1 MMTALQTSS
10 QGRNVQPLLLPVEAG
25 FTPSDLPGIRKAA
38 ILMLALGD
46 DLAKILLQGLGDQD
60 VQRVTDEITRLGN
73 VPATLLTQVV
83 TEFYGLLETQQYMVS
98 GGREYAQRVLIEAF
112 GEKRAAELLAHVQ
125 DMQDR
130 STGDIAVLQDMDPQ
144 QLSKFLENE
153 HPQTIALVLAHLE
166 PQKGS
171 QLLMSLKAQLRV
183 DTVRRL
189 AEMRQFSPEMASK
202 VALVLAKR
210 MDSVGSSGRRSYS
223 GFKSVAEL
231 LNRMD
236 QNASRSILEGIEQN
250 EPKLAIGIRDLMF
263 TFDDLLTVPQN
274 SIRDILSAV
283 DKRVLAMALK
293 GSKENV
299 RAHLF
304 KAMSSRATEM
314 LQEDMEA
321 MGPVRGK
328 DVTAAQQELLAVARN
343 LETEGKIILR
353 MESDSD
359 YAV

>member
-1 MMTALQTSS
+1 MMTAMDTPS
-10 QGRNVQPLLLPVEAG
+10 QGQNLQPLLLPVSS
-25 FTPSDLPGIRKAA
+25 FTPADIPGVRKAA
-38 ILMLALGD
+38 ILMLAVGD
-46 DLAKILLQGLGDQD
+46 ELAKTLLQGLSDVD
-60 VQRVTDEITRLGN
+60 VQRVTDEITRLGD
-73 VPATLLTQVV
+73 VSASLLTQVV
-83 TEFYGLLETQQYMVS
+83 TEFYGLLETRQYMLS
-98 GGREYAQRVLIEAF
+98 GGRDYAQRVLKEAF
-112 GEKRAAELLAHVQ
+112 GDKRASELLAQVQ
-125 DMQDR
+125 EMQDR
-130 STGDIAVLQDMDPQ
+130 GNGNIAALQDMDPQ
-144 QLSKFLENE
+144 QMSKFLENE
-153 HPQTIALVLAHLE
+153 NPQTIALVLAHLE

-171 QLLMSLKAQLRV
+171 ALLMSLKPQLRV
-183 DTVRRL
+183 ETVRRL

-202 VALVLAKR
+202 VALILARR

-223 GFKSVAEL
+223 GFKTVAEL

-236 QNASRSILEGIEQN
+236 QNASQTILEGIEAS

-274 SIRDILSAV
+274 SVREILSAC
-283 DKRVLAMALK
+283 DKRVLATALK

-299 RAHLF
+299 RAHLC
-304 KAMSSRATEM
+304 KAMSSRAVEM

-343 LETEGKIILR
+343 LESEGKIVLR
-353 MESDSD
+353 MESDSE

>member
-1 MMTALQTSS
+1 MTGTMTQS
-10 QGRNVQPLLLPVEAG
+10 QQVFQPLLLPVDAG
-25 FTPSDLPGIRKAA
+25 FTPSDLPGVKKAA
-38 ILMLALGD
+38 ILLLAVGNDIAKEMLQQLSER
-46 DLAKILLQGLGDQD
+46 D
-60 VQRVTDEITRLGN
+60 VQRVTEEITKLQD
-73 VPATLLTQVV
+73 VPAPLLTQVV
-83 TEFYGLLETQQYMVS
+83 TEFYGLLETQQYMVR
-98 GGREYAQRVLIEAF
+98 GGRLYAERVLTDAF
-112 GEKRAAELLAHVQ
+112 GEKRAKDLLNEVRELQ
-125 DMQDR
+125 ER
-130 STGDIAVLQDMDPQ
+130 STGDIAVLREMDPQ

-171 QLLMSLKAQLRV
+171 MLLMSLKPQLRV

-202 VALVLAKR
+202 VALILAKR
-210 MDSVGSSGRRSYS
+210 MDALGSSGRRSYS

-236 QNASRSILEGIEQN
+236 QNASRSILEGIEQT

-263 TFDDLLTVPQN
+263 TFDDLLTVPQTG
-274 SIRDILSAV
+274 IREILSAV
-283 DKRVLAMALK
+283 DKRILATALK

-299 RAHLF
+299 RVHLCA
-304 KAMSSRATEM
+304 AMSSRAVEM
-314 LQEDMEA
+314 LEEDMEA
-321 MGPVRGK
+321 MGPVRAK

-343 LETEGKIILR
+343 LETEGKIVLR
-353 MESDSD
+353 MESEND